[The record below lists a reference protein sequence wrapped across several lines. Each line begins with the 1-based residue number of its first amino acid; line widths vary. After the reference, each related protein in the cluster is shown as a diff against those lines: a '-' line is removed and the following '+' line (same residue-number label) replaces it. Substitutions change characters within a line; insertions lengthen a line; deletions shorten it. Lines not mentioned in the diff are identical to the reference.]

1 MLTITTEP
9 LIQFEEMN
17 QLVHCILICEV
28 PRTCHHLSP
37 LGMMW
42 AMDNAFGLISII
54 TMGQGQNMFF
64 LMVFSSPRNALNH
77 VDACTNTPSC
87 QLSLHQINPSKTNSF
102 PISRQAWAQNGSF
115 FPYAL
120 RMIKRSRKE
129 TTMSEFSGDE
139 NPSSLLTIS
148 DWSLLFVCFCFLN
161 QDAVTCCNLK

>member
-1 MLTITTEP
+1 
-9 LIQFEEMN
+9 
-17 QLVHCILICEV
+17 
-28 PRTCHHLSP
+28 
-37 LGMMW
+37 MMW

-54 TMGQGQNMFF
+54 TMGQGQNMVFF
-64 LMVFSSPRNALNH
+64 NVFFFSKKCVFYR

-148 DWSLLFVCFCFLN
+148 D
-161 QDAVTCCNLK
+161 

>member
-1 MLTITTEP
+1 
-9 LIQFEEMN
+9 
-17 QLVHCILICEV
+17 
-28 PRTCHHLSP
+28 
-37 LGMMW
+37 MW

-54 TMGQGQNMFF
+54 TYNNNGTRTTHGFF
-64 LMVFSSPRNALNH
+64 NVFFFSKKCVSYR

-102 PISRQAWAQNGSF
+102 PISRPAWAQNGSF

-148 DWSLLFVCFCFLN
+148 DSNFCNVCFCFLN

>member
-1 MLTITTEP
+1 MV
-9 LIQFEEMN
+9 F
-17 QLVHCILICEV
+17 
-28 PRTCHHLSP
+28 S
-37 LGMMW
+37 
-42 AMDNAFGLISII
+42 
-54 TMGQGQNMFF
+54 
-64 LMVFSSPRNALNH
+64 MVFSSPRNALNRKGRMYKH
-77 VDACTNTPSC
+77 TIDG

-148 DWSLLFVCFCFLN
+148 D
-161 QDAVTCCNLK
+161 